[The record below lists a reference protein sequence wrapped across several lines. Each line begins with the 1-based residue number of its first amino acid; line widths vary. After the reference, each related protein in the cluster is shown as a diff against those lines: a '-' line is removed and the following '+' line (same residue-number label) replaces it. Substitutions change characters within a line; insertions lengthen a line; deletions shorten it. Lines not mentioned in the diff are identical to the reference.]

1 MALRLPVPRSGDAR
15 RQQGLARHDQALE
28 SAERGIEGGCI
39 RRRKG
44 IGEAGVGGGQDH
56 GAILVGG
63 CDSVGEGEVDGKIIC
78 AHTKSMTTICNA
90 TATSSAPPDAFF
102 ARWADMDTWPQWNS
116 DTEWARLDGPFAQ
129 GSTGVIKPRG
139 GPKVKF
145 VIETLVPDR
154 EFTDRSSLP
163 GAHLVIRHRVAPA
176 ADGTCRIDVTV
187 SLGGPL
193 ARLWRPVLAKGV
205 GTSTPAGLD
214 RLVEVVERDIA
225 TAR

>member
-1 MALRLPVPRSGDAR
+1 MLLLGS
-15 RQQGLARHDQALE
+15 
-28 SAERGIEGGCI
+28 
-39 RRRKG
+39 
-44 IGEAGVGGGQDH
+44 
-56 GAILVGG
+56 
-63 CDSVGEGEVDGKIIC
+63 
-78 AHTKSMTTICNA
+78 A
-90 TATSSAPPDAFF
+90 TATSTAPPSAFF
-102 ARWADMDTWPQWNS
+102 DRWADMATWPEW
-116 DTEWARLDGPFAQ
+116 DTAVAWARLDGPFAV
-129 GSTGVIKPRG
+129 GTTGTLKPTG
-139 GPKVKF
+139 GPKVRF
-145 VIETLVPDR
+145 VIQTLVPGE